1 MGDHHVMAG
10 TGVSNQVVVGV
21 LQEGGDGGRLVPGA
35 VAQVLVACKLG
46 TTAAS
51 ASRKK
56 AAGRSLAQVAR
67 SSSTASSSMATLS
80 MLKTVPAWWA

>member
-1 MGDHHVMAG
+1 VATAAG
-10 TGVSNQVVVGV
+10 SYPAP
-21 LQEGGDGGRLVPGA
+21 L
-35 VAQVLVACKLG
+35 AQVLVVCKLG
-46 TTAAS
+46 TSAAS

-56 AAGRSLAQVAR
+56 ASGRSLAQVAR

>member
-1 MGDHHVMAG
+1 
-10 TGVSNQVVVGV
+10 
-21 LQEGGDGGRLVPGA
+21 
-35 VAQVLVACKLG
+35 VLVACKLG